1 MKVTLKMYASLA
13 QYLPEDA
20 SANAVHLDV
29 PERTTPHQLIDT
41 HGVPRDEAHLVLK
54 NGIYVEPADRDRPC
68 LQDGDVLALWP
79 PVAGG

>member
-1 MKVTLKMYASLA
+1 MRITLKMYASLA

-20 SANAVHLDV
+20 AENAVHLDV
-29 PERTTPHQLIDT
+29 ADRATPHQLIDA

-54 NGIYVEPADRDRPC
+54 NGVYVEPSDRDRPC
-68 LQDGDVLALWP
+68 LEDGDVLALWP